1 MITKLHLVVLG
12 GVPGLFLIGLA
23 LLSAVAT
30 DQARFDDRRAGV
42 LSQYQE
48 TVQQRAAHLM
58 EPERTAPVGREAGGA
73 PWTAHLERVE
83 AALAQRNVSAAEL
96 AWQAAY
102 GEALRSRRWEGM
114 LEVGEASLRIGEV
127 AGTRKLAEAKARQ
140 AYLTA
145 LFRARQQ
152 ESLDGVLRTAE
163 AFAALG
169 DREVAEQGVYVAQR
183 LAAARAQDAQARERV
198 RVVAERLSA
207 RLIGPESSEF
217 GEF

>member
-23 LLSAVAT
+23 LLSGVAT

-58 EPERTAPVGREAGGA
+58 EPERTAPVDREAGGA
-73 PWTAHLERVE
+73 LWTVHLERVE
-83 AALAQRNVSAAEL
+83 AALARRNVSAAEL

-114 LEVGEASLRIGEV
+114 LAVGEASLRIGEV

-140 AYLTA
+140 AYLAA

>member
-23 LLSAVAT
+23 FLSGVAT
-30 DQARFDDRRAGV
+30 DQAPFDDRRARV

-48 TVQQRAAHLM
+48 TAQQRAAHLM
-58 EPERTAPVGREAGGA
+58 EPERTAPVDREAGGA
-73 PWTAHLERVE
+73 PWTAHLERVA
-83 AALAQRNVSAAEL
+83 AALAQRNVSVAEL

-114 LEVGEASLRIGEV
+114 LAVGEVYLRIGEV
-127 AGTRKLAEAKARQ
+127 AGNRKPAEAKARQ
-140 AYLTA
+140 AYLAA

-152 ESLDGVLRTAE
+152 ESLDGVLRAAE

-183 LAAARAQDAQARERV
+183 LAARAQDAQARERV